1 VWVFKNEIK
10 MEIEEFIQL
19 FAEQFDETEESEF
32 KLETKFRQLEEWD
45 SMVALM
51 VIAMVDEEYN
61 VKLSGDDIRNSN
73 TIQDLMDVVAS
84 KK

>member
-32 KLETKFRQLEEWD
+32 KLETEFRQLEEWD

>member
-1 VWVFKNEIK
+1 MNQ
-10 MEIEEFIQL
+10 EEFIRL
-19 FAEQFDETEESEF
+19 FAEQFDDTEEDAFTPETE
-32 KLETKFRQLEEWD
+32 FRQLDEWD

-61 VKLSGDDIRNSN
+61 VKISGDDIRNST
-73 TIQDLMDVVAS
+73 TIADLMEVVKS